1 MSNEFNKDELVPP
14 DWLKEDFFQTVL
26 RSYNKDETVIV
37 KSSIITPG
45 TKPGEH
51 FASIMFKAK
60 VTYDSTKNNLSNEI
74 IQLIL
79 KTIPIADGVK
89 MELLKKSSAFPTEM
103 KMYCEII
110 PEMERL
116 LAKIGDPTVIS
127 PR

>member
-1 MSNEFNKDELVPP
+1 MASEFNKDELVPP
-14 DWLKEDFFQTVL
+14 AWLKEDFFQTAL
-26 RSYNKDETVIV
+26 RSYHQDESIIV

-60 VTYDSTKNNLSNEI
+60 VTYDSTKNNLSDEVI
-74 IQLIL
+74 HLIL
-79 KTIPIADGVK
+79 KTVPILEGIK
-89 MELLKKSSAFPTEM
+89 MDLFKNSSAFPTEM
-103 KMYCEII
+103 KMYSEII
-110 PEMERL
+110 PKMERL